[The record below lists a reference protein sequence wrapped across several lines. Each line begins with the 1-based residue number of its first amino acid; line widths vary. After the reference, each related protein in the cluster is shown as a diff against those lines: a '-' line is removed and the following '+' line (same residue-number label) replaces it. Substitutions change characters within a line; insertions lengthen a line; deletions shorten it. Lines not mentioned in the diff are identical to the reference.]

1 MSEYIKDLVYPI
13 LKEELIPALGCTEP
27 IAIAYACARAKAVL
41 GAFPDRMTVRCSGNI
56 VKNVKG
62 VVVPN
67 TINLKGIKTAA
78 LMGVVCGDPE
88 QGLQVIAGSCQK
100 DVEQVRELLKTD
112 LCRVELIEGEE
123 NLQIWAVLEK
133 GGDCVQLQIKREH
146 TNITKIVKNGE
157 TLFEKDDCT
166 NTAEGRTDR
175 SRLSVEAIV
184 HYVEE
189 EDLSEILPLL
199 QKQVECNMAIAEEG
213 LNNPFGSQVGRI
225 MLRNNPN
232 DLFTKVIAATASASD
247 ARMSGCNLPVVV
259 NSGSGNQGVT
269 CSVPVVVY
277 AREKGVEESKMM
289 QALALSN
296 LITVHL
302 KTGIGR
308 LSAYCGAVSAACGAF
323 SAITWLAG
331 GTLQQIEMTITNL
344 AGTIS
349 GMICD
354 GAKPS
359 CASKIASA
367 LSCGVIAHQMAL
379 NNLCF
384 EEDTGIIKHD
394 IEQTIDA
401 VGKLSRDGMRI
412 TDQVILNMMINDD

>member
-1 MSEYIKDLVYPI
+1 MPESIKELVYPI

-27 IAIAYACARAKAVL
+27 IAIAYACAKAKEVL
-41 GAFPDRMTVRCSGNI
+41 GAFPEKMTVRCSGNI

-67 TINLKGIKTAA
+67 TVNLKGIKTAA
-78 LMGVVCGDPE
+78 LMGVVCGDASK
-88 QGLQVIAGSCQK
+88 GLQVIAGSTAQ
-100 DVEQVRELLKTD
+100 DVARVKELLHSD

-123 NLQIWAVLEK
+123 NLQIWAILEQA
-133 GGDCVQLQIKREH
+133 DNCVQLQIQREH
-146 TNITKIVKNGE
+146 TNITKIIKNGE
-157 TLFEKDDCT
+157 VLLDKDDCSNQSSST
-166 NTAEGRTDR
+166 IDR
-175 SRLSVEAIV
+175 SKLSVESIV
-184 HYVEE
+184 HYVET
-189 EDLSEILPLL
+189 EDLTDILPLL
-199 QKQVECNMAIAEEG
+199 KKQVECNMAIAEEG
-213 LNNPFGSQVGRI
+213 LKNPFGSQVGRI
-225 MLRNNPN
+225 MMQNNPN
-232 DLFTKVIAATASASD
+232 DLFTKVIAYAASGSD

-259 NSGSGNQGVT
+259 NSGSGNQGMT

-277 AREKGVEESKMM
+277 AREKDVSEERMF

-331 GTLQQIEMTITNL
+331 GNLRQIEMTITNL

-379 NNLCF
+379 NYIAF

-412 TDQVILNMMINDD
+412 TDQVILNMMISDE

>member
-1 MSEYIKDLVYPI
+1 M
-13 LKEELIPALGCTEP
+13 
-27 IAIAYACARAKAVL
+27 
-41 GAFPDRMTVRCSGNI
+41 F
-56 VKNVKG
+56 
-62 VVVPN
+62 
-67 TINLKGIKTAA
+67 
-78 LMGVVCGDPE
+78 
-88 QGLQVIAGSCQK
+88 
-100 DVEQVRELLKTD
+100 
-112 LCRVELIEGEE
+112 
-123 NLQIWAVLEK
+123 
-133 GGDCVQLQIKREH
+133 
-146 TNITKIVKNGE
+146 
-157 TLFEKDDCT
+157 
-166 NTAEGRTDR
+166 
-175 SRLSVEAIV
+175 
-184 HYVEE
+184 
-189 EDLSEILPLL
+189 
-199 QKQVECNMAIAEEG
+199 
-213 LNNPFGSQVGRI
+213 
-225 MLRNNPN
+225 
-232 DLFTKVIAATASASD
+232 
-247 ARMSGCNLPVVV
+247 
-259 NSGSGNQGVT
+259 
-269 CSVPVVVY
+269 
-277 AREKGVEESKMM
+277 

-331 GTLQQIEMTITNL
+331 GNLRQIEMTITNL

-379 NNLCF
+379 NNIAF

-412 TDQVILNMMINDD
+412 TDQVILNMMISDE